1 MEINAAALED
11 VFNEIDS
18 IGINAYFYAA
28 FDDPKQATDI
38 IFDALIQI
46 TNIHVYASY
55 DHDFEVDDADQ
66 LHEIVHLNMAN
77 DLHGESLM
85 ALHSWIDD
93 VVMNLAVG
101 AISLDGFI
109 EVSKGENLIDE

>member
-1 MEINAAALED
+1 MEINVAALED

-28 FDDPKQATDI
+28 FDDQKQATDI
-38 IFDALIQI
+38 IFDALTQI

-55 DHDFEVDDADQ
+55 DHNFEVDDAEQ
-66 LHEIVHLNMAN
+66 LYEIVHLNMTN
-77 DLHGESLM
+77 DLHGKSLM

-93 VVMNLAVG
+93 VVMNLAIG

-109 EVSKGENLIDE
+109 ETDEGENLIDE